1 MMRLCGKSA
10 RLVAIILVPD
20 NRYAWLQ
27 FGITALTTG
36 VKPEDSDP

>member
-20 NRYAWLQ
+20 NRHAWLQ
-27 FGITALTTG
+27 FGITALTAG